1 MKIRTFLLACMLC
14 ALCAVQA
21 SALEYSYDGADDFLF
36 AKPTNEGII
45 YEEENPNIDRSKNVA
60 LAAPGFGSPT
70 SYLPDSGEYLTPNLV
85 PGALSGGLVNQLNGN
100 SNISMSISSVPPVTD
115 SNSVKFSYT
124 TQPIETVSVGFT
136 SVTADSYYSNGSLGT
151 LKIPAIGLNV
161 KIVQGTD
168 SAALKKGAGHFEE
181 ASIWNGNIGLAAH
194 NRGTNSY
201 FGKIHTLETGDK
213 ITLTTKQGTRIY
225 AVTSVAKVSETDVS
239 SLENTAENCLTLYTC
254 VRDQRDLRWCVRAV
268 EMAT

>member
-1 MKIRTFLLACMLC
+1 MKIRTFLLACVLC

-60 LAAPGFGSPT
+60 L
-70 SYLPDSGEYLTPNLV
+70 PDSGEYLTPNLV

-100 SNISMSISSVPPVTD
+100 SNISMSVSSAPPVTD

-124 TQPIETVSVGFT
+124 TQPIETASVGFT
-136 SVTADSYYSNGSLGT
+136 SVTADSYYSNGLLGT

-161 KIVQGTD
+161 KVVQGTD

-181 ASIWNGNIGLAAH
+181 TSIWNGNIGLAAH

-268 EMAT
+268 EKVA